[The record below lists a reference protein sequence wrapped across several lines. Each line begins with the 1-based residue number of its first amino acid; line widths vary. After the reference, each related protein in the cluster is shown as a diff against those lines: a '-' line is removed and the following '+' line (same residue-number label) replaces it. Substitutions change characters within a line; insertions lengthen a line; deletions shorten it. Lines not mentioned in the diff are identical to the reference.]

1 MIRLKKFLK
10 TTLLGGVTVILPVV
24 LTYYFLRW
32 LYEFVIRQINPLTRM
47 MEKTAQSNE
56 YTFLAHLLSIFII
69 VLTCFSVG
77 LSIKTKIGRFI
88 YHTIEIR
95 ILKIAPGYTL
105 FKETI
110 KQFLGQDRAPFS
122 RVALVDIYGTGV
134 LMTGFITDEHPEGIF
149 TVYVP
154 SGLNP
159 TTGLIFHMEKQRVH
173 VVDMSVEETMRSIIG
188 CGSGSSKLI
197 EKYIKQKS
205 NS

>member
-1 MIRLKKFLK
+1 MKRIKNFLK
-10 TTLLGGVTVILPVV
+10 TTLLGGITVILPVV

-32 LYEFVIRQINPLTRM
+32 LYEFVIRLINPLTEVV
-47 MEKTAQSNE
+47 EKTTQPHG

-69 VLTCFSVG
+69 VLTCFSIG
-77 LSIKTKIGRFI
+77 LLIKTKMGRYI
-88 YHTIEIR
+88 YHTLEIR

-110 KQFLGQDRAPFS
+110 KQFLGQERAPFS
-122 RVALVDIYGTGV
+122 RVALVDVYGTGV

-159 TTGLIFHMEKQRVH
+159 TTGLIFHVEKQRVH
-173 VVDMSVEETMRSIIG
+173 VVDIPVEETMRSIIG

-197 EKYIKQKS
+197 EKYLKQKS
-205 NS
+205 N